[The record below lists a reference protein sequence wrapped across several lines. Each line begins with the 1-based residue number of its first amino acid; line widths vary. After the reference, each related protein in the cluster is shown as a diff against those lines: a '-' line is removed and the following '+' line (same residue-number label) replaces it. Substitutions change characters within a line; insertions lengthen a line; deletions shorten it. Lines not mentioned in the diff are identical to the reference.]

1 MNKKIYMKPSKPS
14 LIAGMVA
21 VGLML
26 IFGVVFLFLMID
38 EESMV
43 GILFLSFWILVMIL
57 LEVIFIYNYRNP
69 NKSIS
74 EEIIISDEDKDDEE
88 TESFD
93 KRLRRLES
101 LYKERLISQNEYKQ
115 KRDEIMKSKW

>member
-1 MNKKIYMKPSKPS
+1 MTKKIYMKPSKPS
-14 LIAGMVA
+14 LITGMIA
-21 VGLML
+21 VGVML

-38 EESMV
+38 EESTV

-57 LEVIFIYNYRNP
+57 LEVTFIYNYRNP
-69 NKSIS
+69 GKSIS
-74 EEIIISDEDKDDEE
+74 EEVIISDEDTDDEE
-88 TESFD
+88 TISFD

-115 KRDEIMKSKW
+115 KRDEIMNSKW

>member
-1 MNKKIYMKPSKPS
+1 MKPSKPS
-14 LIAGMVA
+14 LIAGMIA

-115 KRDEIMKSKW
+115 KRDEIMNSKW